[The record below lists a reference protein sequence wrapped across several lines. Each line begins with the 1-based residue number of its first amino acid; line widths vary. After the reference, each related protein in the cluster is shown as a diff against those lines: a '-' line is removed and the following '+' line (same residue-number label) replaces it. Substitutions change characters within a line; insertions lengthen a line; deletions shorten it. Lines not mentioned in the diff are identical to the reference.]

1 MSTYT
6 IDTATSRANPTP
18 APMRR
23 LTVPAIQARK
33 GGEPIV
39 MLTAYTA
46 RMAQLLDPHC
56 DLLLVGDS
64 LGQVIY
70 GLPSTVPVTL
80 EMMCAHGAAVVRGSY
95 HSLVAID
102 LPFGS
107 YEASPEKAF
116 ETAARVLK
124 ETGAAA
130 VKLEGGEA
138 MAETVAFLTRRGIPV
153 IGHVGLTPQAVNAL
167 GGYRARGR
175 DEAEAAKILAD
186 ARAVA
191 EAGCFALVLEGRDGR
206 DRRRGHSRGRLP
218 DDRDRRFRAL
228 RRAGAGHRG
237 HARPVRTDA
246 SLREAVR
253 RSGRTDRRRGGELC
267 RRRALPRLPDRR
279 PALSRPEVTAFRRSP
294 GADRESPGRSGRRQ
308 SSVHLRSCLTGAKLF
323 GGEAGLPRGALCKL
337 EIFLGYQA
345 CGQ

>member
-6 IDTATSRANPTP
+6 LDTATSRATPTP

-23 LTVPAIQARK
+23 LTVPKIMEMK

-70 GLPSTVPVTL
+70 GLPSTIPVTL
-80 EMMCAHGAAVVRGSY
+80 EMMCAHGAAVVRGSW
-95 HSLVAID
+95 HSVVAID
-102 LPFGS
+102 MPFGS
-107 YEASPEKAF
+107 YEASPQQAF
-116 ETAARVLK
+116 ESAARVLK

-138 MAETVAFLTRRGIPV
+138 MAETIAFLVRRGIPV

-186 ARAVA
+186 AKAVA
-191 EAGCFALVLEGRDGR
+191 EAGCFALVLEGVMEEIANEATRAVACPTIGIGASAGCDGQVLVTEDMLGLFER
-206 DRRRGHSRGRLP
+206 TPRFVKRFDDLASRI
-218 DDRDRRFRAL
+218 
-228 RRAGAGHRG
+228 
-237 HARPVRTDA
+237 
-246 SLREAVR
+246 
-253 RSGRTDRRRGGELC
+253 
-267 RRRALPRLPDRR
+267 
-279 PALSRPEVTAFRRSP
+279 
-294 GADRESPGRSGRRQ
+294 
-308 SSVHLRSCLTGAKLF
+308 
-323 GGEAGLPRGALCKL
+323 GEAAATYAADVRSRAFPTDEQVYRPKP
-337 EIFLGYQA
+337 
-345 CGQ
+345 